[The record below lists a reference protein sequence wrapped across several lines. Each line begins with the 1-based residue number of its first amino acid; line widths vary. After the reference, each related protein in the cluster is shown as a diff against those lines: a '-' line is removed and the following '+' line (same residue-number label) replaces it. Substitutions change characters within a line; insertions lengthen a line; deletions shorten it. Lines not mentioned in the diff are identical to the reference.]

1 MERVNSYDKLYLEF
15 GGKLSGDL
23 HAMRVLPGFDA
34 NAKIK
39 VLHQMRDKAEV
50 IICVY
55 ASDIENSKIRG
66 DYDPQT
72 TEDLKRTKEQIDQA
86 KEVLSNPERTTFKM
100 VVISRIRTRSMSASF
115 SSAVISDR
123 PLRSPPG
130 SILRKAN

>member
-1 MERVNSYDKLYLEF
+1 MYRKGFDREKYLAEQTRYIMERVNSYDKLYLEF

-55 ASDIENSKIRG
+55 ASDIENS
-66 DYDPQT
+66 
-72 TEDLKRTKEQIDQA
+72 
-86 KEVLSNPERTTFKM
+86 
-100 VVISRIRTRSMSASF
+100 
-115 SSAVISDR
+115 DR
-123 PLRSPPG
+123 VR
-130 SILRKAN
+130 